1 MSVGGP
7 NISSFFRYGCTAVS
21 RPSIRPIADARQT
34 FFCLTNDN
42 SIRQFSIASAT
53 KIATRGAASMLRE
66 RSVVYDP
73 EELSLLG
80 HILDQAIASLPAAMR
95 TPYNRTEIAR
105 NILARAAIG
114 ERDPIE
120 LERAVAL
127 DMKVSTAA

>member
-1 MSVGGP
+1 MASLVRSRIREMSVGGP

-95 TPYNRTEIAR
+95 TPYN
-105 NILARAAIG
+105 
-114 ERDPIE
+114 
-120 LERAVAL
+120 
-127 DMKVSTAA
+127 